1 MLNKLFRLVM
11 NSLIRPMFCYDVT
24 SIDATTLSKI
34 EKKFQDNLSKRSPV
48 IAKFKSSEA
57 MVLMDG
63 GKELS
68 FPVIVDSGNATSY
81 LGDDTLPVTK
91 QQLRRLTYSWRQFA
105 ATVRIDG
112 LEEILN
118 SGPEEAA
125 SILEGRMEGA
135 EIDTTNKFETMFG
148 ADATGNVGGDGEARD
163 WNGLQNLVSDT
174 PTVGTIG
181 GLNRA
186 TFAQLRNQIFSTAIT
201 AFNTTNAGRNGMLDL
216 WTNCCQGGRRPN
228 FIPTTPAIWR
238 LYHLSLTATERLE
251 LEAGRDRTVT
261 AGIPNLKFMDAD
273 VVFSDGIAASH
284 LYMLRVAKPR
294 SSGGIF
300 MVVSRQRNFKMGK
313 FIEPVNQDLRVA
325 KILTAGQLCT
335 DAPYLQGVIPSI
347 TG

>member
-1 MLNKLFRLVM
+1 MTMINKIYRMIMSL
-11 NSLIRPMFCYDVT
+11 LIRPMYGYDVT

-48 IAKFKSSEA
+48 IAKFRSSEA

-68 FPVIVDSGNATSY
+68 FPVICDNGNATSY

-91 QQLRRLTYSWRQFA
+91 QQLRRLTFSWRQFA

-135 EIDTTNKFETMFG
+135 EIDTTNKFETMLG
-148 ADATGNVGGDGEARD
+148 ADGTGNVGGDGEVRD

-174 PTVGTIG
+174 PTTGLIG
-181 GLNRA
+181 GLSRT
-186 TFAQLRNQIFSTAIT
+186 TFTQLRNQVFSTAVT
-201 AFNTTNAGRNGMLDL
+201 AFNTSNAGRNALLEL

-238 LYHLSLTATERLE
+238 LYHLSLTATERLD
-251 LEAGRDRTVT
+251 LENGKDRSVT

-273 VVFSDGIAASH
+273 VVLDGGMGGFAPASTAYFLNTKYIKYRPH
-284 LYMLRVAKPR
+284 
-294 SSGGIF
+294 S
-300 MVVSRQRNFKMGK
+300 QRNMVPLSPGK
-313 FIEPVNQDLRVA
+313 RFSVNQDAEVNLIGWA
-325 KILTAGQLCT
+325 GNLTCSNLS
-335 DAPYLQGVIPSI
+335 LQG
-347 TG
+347 TMNE